1 MTERAGGG
9 NPPGGEPSAAPSG
22 ILAIL
27 NKRVA
32 SLRRSVADVGPG
44 LFVILAVEILVFWR
58 VASPHFLQKSNF
70 ITIGKRMAITGI
82 SAVGE
87 TIVIIAGGFDLSVG
101 SIAAA
106 AGVGSAAVID
116 NGGTLAVSV
125 LAALAIGGVIGLVNG
140 AITGYGRINPL
151 ITTLGTLA
159 VVRGVTFV
167 LTGNKQITVSKSAEH
182 AESFL
187 NLGKQDI
194 IGIPWSVLTMLITF
208 VVLGSII
215 PRYRFGRYMYAIG
228 SNERAAALAGVR
240 INRWKLVFYGVC
252 GMLAGVTGFVNAF
265 QLGTGIPSGSLG
277 LELAV
282 ITAVILGGTS
292 LYGGRGRLLGTF
304 LGVMFLS
311 SLLNGL
317 ILSHVDPHY
326 QRIASGSAL
335 ILAVLFDEWRRR
347 RLARG

>member
-1 MTERAGGG
+1 MSERAGGE
-9 NPPGGEPSAAPSG
+9 NSPAEEPSAVPSR
-22 ILAIL
+22 ILTTL
-27 NKRVA
+27 NKGVA
-32 SLRRSVADVGPG
+32 SLRRSVSEVGPG
-44 LFVILAVEILVFWR
+44 LFVILAAEILVFWR
-58 VASPHFLQKSNF
+58 VASPNFLQTSNF

-82 SAVGE
+82 AAVGE

-106 AGVGSAAVID
+106 AGVGSAAVVD
-116 NGGTLAVSV
+116 NGGTLALGV
-125 LAALAIGGVIGLVNG
+125 LAALAIGGLVGLVNG

-151 ITTLGTLA
+151 ITTLGTLY
-159 VVRGVTFV
+159 VVRGVTYV
-167 LTGNKQITVSKSAEH
+167 LSSNKQVTVSKTANH

-187 NLGKQDI
+187 NLGKKDI
-194 IGIPWSVLTMLITF
+194 IGMPWSVLILLITF
-208 VVLGSII
+208 VVFGFII

-240 INRWKLVFYGVC
+240 VNRWKLAFYGVS

-265 QLGTGIPSGSLG
+265 QLGTGIPSGSIG

-282 ITAVILGGTS
+282 IAAVIVGGTS
-292 LYGGRGRLLGTF
+292 LHGGRGRLLGTF
-304 LGVMFLS
+304 LGVMFIS

-317 ILSHVDPHY
+317 ILSHVDPSY
-326 QRIASGSAL
+326 QRIATGSAL

-347 RLARG
+347 QLARG